1 MRLAALRLRL
11 LPSLVLLALVPFDM
25 KAEDLPSYLADRGP
39 GIRTSIFG
47 TYVRSGEL
55 LVLPFAEYYLDDDFE
70 YKPEEFGYDLDED
83 FFGRYR
89 ATEALLFLAYGI
101 TDRLAIEFEAAVI
114 DATLT
119 KSPDDPSAMP
129 RKLSESGVGDVQ
141 AQLDFTVWKETATRP
156 ELFSFVEV
164 VFPTNKDKLLIGT
177 GDYEVK
183 AGAGVTRGFSW
194 GTVTTRA
201 ALAYTQEDGGKV
213 DPGEYAIEYL
223 KRISPKWRVYAGIE
237 GTQDEVELLTEVQW
251 HLSDRTYFRF
261 NNGFG
266 LTRKATDWA
275 PDVGIVFSFGG
286 R

>member
-1 MRLAALRLRL
+1 MTLAAPRF
-11 LPSLVLLALVPFDM
+11 PVLLTLLLFSLSPSAM
-25 KAEDLPSYLADRGP
+25 KAEDLPAYLNDRGP

-55 LVLPFAEYYLDDDFE
+55 LVSPFAEYYLDDDFE
-70 YKPEEFGYDLDED
+70 YKPEEFGYELDED
-83 FFGRYR
+83 FFGKYR

-119 KSPDDPSAMP
+119 RSPDDPSAMP
-129 RKLSESGVGDVQ
+129 RKLSESGLGDVQ

-164 VFPTNKDKLLIGT
+164 VFPTNEDKLLIGT

-201 ALAYTQEDGGKV
+201 ALAYSQEDGGKV

-223 KRISPKWRVYAGIE
+223 KRLSPKWRVYAGIE
-237 GTQDEVELLTEVQW
+237 GNQDEVELLTEIQW
-251 HLSDRTYFRF
+251 HVNDRTYLRF

-266 LTRKATDWA
+266 LTKKATDWA
-275 PDVGIVFSFGG
+275 PDVGVVFSFGG

>member
-1 MRLAALRLRL
+1 MNPHSPRFLILIALSLF
-11 LPSLVLLALVPFDM
+11 SLVPSKVV
-25 KAEDLPSYLADRGP
+25 AEDAAYLRDRGP

-55 LVLPFAEYYLDDDFE
+55 LVSPFVEYYYDNSFE
-70 YKPEEFGYDLDED
+70 YKPAEFGYEVDED
-83 FFGRYR
+83 FFGKFR
-89 ATEALLFLAYGI
+89 AGEALIFLAYGL

-119 KSPDDPSAMP
+119 KSPDDFSSMP
-129 RKLSESGVGDVQ
+129 RKLSESGLGDVQ
-141 AQLDFTVWKETATRP
+141 AQVDFTVWKESATRP
-156 ELFSFVEV
+156 EVFSFVEV

-177 GDYEVK
+177 SEYEVK

-201 ALAYTQEDGGKV
+201 ALEYIQEEGGKIQA
-213 DPGEYAIEYL
+213 GEYAIEYL
-223 KRISPKWRVYAGIE
+223 KRLSPKWRVYAGVE
-237 GTQDEVELLTEVQW
+237 GTQDEVELLTEIQW
-251 HLSDRTYFRF
+251 HMSDRVYWRF

-266 LTRKATDWA
+266 LTKKATDWA